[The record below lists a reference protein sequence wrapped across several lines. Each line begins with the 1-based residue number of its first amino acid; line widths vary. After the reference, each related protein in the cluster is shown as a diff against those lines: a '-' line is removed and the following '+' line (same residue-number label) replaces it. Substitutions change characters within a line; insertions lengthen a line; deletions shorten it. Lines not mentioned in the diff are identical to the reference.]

1 LKVKRL
7 EISREKNVPA
17 FVVFSDRSLTEMA
30 AKRPQSESQFL
41 DINGVGPQKLKEYGK
56 TFLSLIMSE

>member
-1 LKVKRL
+1 
-7 EISREKNVPA
+7 
-17 FVVFSDRSLTEMA
+17 MA

-56 TFLSLIMSE
+56 TFLSLIMSEWQQGEWDAFKRLDKFYFI